1 MSKLIVVLDPGHTAN
16 YNKGVVSG
24 FYEGNMTLDLA
35 QRLKAELEKYGA
47 EVYLTRTSGAENPSL
62 DARGKLAITKG
73 ATLFLSLHSDA
84 SSSASTSWVTVI
96 RSLKRPNSVGLGQKL
111 ASAIAGCMGTKLS
124 GYSGAS
130 GGVWTRKYPGYSTLD
145 YYGVIRAAVAS
156 GNVQDAFLIEHGFHT
171 NPNDC
176 AFLDSSARRA
186 ELAAAEAK
194 VIAAHY
200 AITGASDSTAG
211 LPTYKI
217 GPVSRGDAER
227 VVDLAKDMDVACM
240 GTFEFG
246 PVSSGDAA
254 RLQALAKEI
263 GVGCAEM

>member
-1 MSKLIVVLDPGHTAN
+1 MSKLIVVLDPGHTQN
-16 YNKGVVSG
+16 YNKGVFAG

-35 QRLKAELEKYGA
+35 KRLKDELEKYGA

-73 ATLFLSLHSDA
+73 ATLFISLHSDA

-96 RSLKRPNSVGLGQKL
+96 RSLKRPSSVVLGQKL

-124 GYSGAS
+124 GYSGAA

-145 YYGVIRAAVAS
+145 YYGVIRAAVAA

-171 NPNDC
+171 NPEDC
-176 AFLDSSARRA
+176 AFLSSSDRRA

-194 VIAAHY
+194 VIAEHY
-200 AITGASDSTAG
+200 GLTASDPTAG

>member
-1 MSKLIVVLDPGHTAN
+1 MSKLVVVLDPGHTQN
-16 YNKGVVSG
+16 YNKGAAADY
-24 FYEGNMTLDLA
+24 YEGNMTLDLA
-35 QRLKAELEKYGA
+35 QRLKAELKKYGA
-47 EVYLTRTSGAENPSL
+47 EVYLTRTSGAQNPSL
-62 DARGKLAITKG
+62 DARGKLAITEG

-96 RSLKRPNSVGLGQKL
+96 RSLKRPNSVALGRKL
-111 ASAIAGCMGTKLS
+111 ASTVAGLMSTKLS

-171 NPNDC
+171 NPHDC

-194 VIAAHY
+194 VIAEHY
-200 AITGASDSTAG
+200 GLTASDPTAG
-211 LPTYKI
+211 LPSYKL
-217 GPVSRGDAER
+217 GSVSRGDAER
-227 VVDLAKDMDVACM
+227 VVALAKDMGVPCM
-240 GTFEFG
+240 GSFTVG
-246 PVSSGDAA
+246 PISGGDAA
-254 RLQALAKEI
+254 RLQALAQEI
-263 GVGCAEM
+263 GVACSKV

>member
-1 MSKLIVVLDPGHTAN
+1 MNNLVVVLDPGHTQN
-16 YNKGVVSG
+16 YNKGVAAG
-24 FYEGNMTLDLA
+24 YYEGNMTLDLA

-73 ATLFLSLHSDA
+73 ATLFISLHSDA
-84 SSSASTSWVTVI
+84 SSSANTSWVTVI

-111 ASAIAGCMGTKLS
+111 AAAIAGLMGTKLS

-194 VIAAHY
+194 VIAEHY
-200 AITGASDSTAG
+200 GLTASDPTAG

-263 GVGCAEM
+263 GVGCTAM